1 MSVETDGSPIQVKYC
16 ARRNSLPVQR
26 WWCAVAW
33 CLASSAQHWSSYN
46 KLHKLES
53 SSLIPMALTGNSA
66 SYRCAA
72 LVGGMSVAYSF
83 HTRMNL
89 LGLVTMTLTVTTLIL
104 GFAFVTS
111 DGPFVTRSKPRC
123 TDQISELRSISRAKW
138 TEYAASATLMHV
150 VVNSIAGVINA
161 HELVLLCGYMVVS
174 MVLVRRTE
182 DVMER
187 IESRFQKYLPCVCI
201 VIDYERPFVALS
213 FFAKLALTVA
223 ITVPVAF
230 DSATDRWVV
239 AMESLWCPL
248 SSD

>member
-123 TDQISELRSISRAKW
+123 TEQISELRSISRAKW

-182 DVMER
+182 
-187 IESRFQKYLPCVCI
+187 
-201 VIDYERPFVALS
+201 
-213 FFAKLALTVA
+213 
-223 ITVPVAF
+223 
-230 DSATDRWVV
+230 
-239 AMESLWCPL
+239 
-248 SSD
+248 